1 MFSHRS
7 CTFPSLDPIYHVSV
21 SRTGGPVILGQS
33 VTLSCDVSGSVDS
46 ISWWKNGTAMMTHNM
61 TSLRNRS
68 LTLDSVTKL
77 DAGDYNCQAFNFVS
91 NMTSSPY
98 RLIVNCKY
106 KSIRSFYGCV
116 CVCACFSVGWTDA
129 CNVFLLTSCCIRVHN
144 NPYEPW
150 TYEWEQTHLSN
161 SMNELLDMIGHFLSN
176 HGLCPRRWP

>member
-1 MFSHRS
+1 MFIHRS

-106 KSIRSFYGCV
+106 KSIGLSTGV
-116 CVCACFSVGWTDA
+116 CVFVRVLVSDGRMHVMYFYSPHAVYGYITILMSRGRM
-129 CNVFLLTSCCIRVHN
+129 NGSRLT
-144 NPYEPW
+144 
-150 TYEWEQTHLSN
+150 
-161 SMNELLDMIGHFLSN
+161 
-176 HGLCPRRWP
+176 